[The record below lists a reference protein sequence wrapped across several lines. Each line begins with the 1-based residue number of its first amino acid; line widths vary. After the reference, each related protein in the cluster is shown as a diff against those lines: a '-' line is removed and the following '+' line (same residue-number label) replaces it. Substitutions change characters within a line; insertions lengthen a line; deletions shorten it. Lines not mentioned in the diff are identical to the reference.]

1 MSHAKNSGANPL
13 PPISAGVINYN
24 GRECVVDTIRSILDN
39 GHPVPDVIMV
49 DDCSTDDSVEMV
61 RREFPSA
68 RIFIQPK
75 NMGPNAARNRIL
87 REAKNDIVFI
97 TDNDVTLERDCLK
110 LLVDSLVATQGA
122 GVTTPMV
129 LDSVERDKIYSNGA
143 GLHFT
148 CFGML
153 PLRHERIPE
162 GLNMEPRPSVC
173 GSGGIMLV
181 DKGSALAV
189 GGFDEDFF
197 FGYDDGEFTY
207 RITAS
212 GRSVIQVPRARI
224 YHIEKPGRRTDR
236 LRFQI
241 RGRWDFILKNYAAR
255 TLVLLAPAL
264 FVFEIANVSFMA
276 SKGLFGEW
284 AKGVKMILGNMG
296 RVMGKR
302 AETQRMKKR
311 PDRELLAS
319 GEIYMF
325 PSRFGG
331 GIVPVMK
338 KLFESGLDAYFTLVR
353 PFLSK

>member
-1 MSHAKNSGANPL
+1 MSHANPL
-13 PPISAGVINYN
+13 PAISAGIINYN
-24 GRECVVDTIRSILDN
+24 GRECVVETIRSILNN

-61 RREFPSA
+61 KREFPSV
-68 RIFIQPK
+68 RVFVQPK

-87 REAKNDIVFI
+87 REAKNDIVFV
-97 TDNDVTLERDCLK
+97 TDNDVTLALDCLA

-122 GVTTPMV
+122 GATTPMV

-143 GLHFT
+143 GLHFA

-153 PLRHERIPE
+153 PMRHERIPE
-162 GLNMEPRPSVC
+162 GLDMEPRSSVC

-181 DKGSALAV
+181 DKASALAI
-189 GGFDEDFF
+189 GGFDEDFY

-212 GRSVIQVPRARI
+212 GRSVIQVPRAKI

-264 FVFEIANVSFMA
+264 LVFEIANVSFLA

-284 AKGVKMILGNMG
+284 MKGLKMILGNMS
-296 RVMGKR
+296 RIMEKR
-302 AETQRMKKR
+302 SETQSMKKR

-325 PSRFGG
+325 PSRLGG
-331 GIVPVMK
+331 GIVPFMK
-338 KLFESGLDAYFTLVR
+338 KVFEGGLSAYFALVR
-353 PFLSK
+353 PLLSK

>member
-1 MSHAKNSGANPL
+1 MIHTNDSAANQRS
-13 PPISAGVINYN
+13 PISAGVINYN
-24 GRECVVDTIRSILDN
+24 GRECVADTIRSILDN
-39 GHPVPDVIMV
+39 GHPVPDVIVV

-61 RREFPSA
+61 RRQFPSV
-68 RIFIQPK
+68 RVFVQPK

-87 REAKNDIVFI
+87 RESRHDIVFI
-97 TDNDVTLERDCLK
+97 TDNDVTLARDCLG
-110 LLVDSLVATQGA
+110 LLVDSLVSKEGA
-122 GVTTPMV
+122 GAATPMV

-143 GLHFT
+143 GLHFA
-148 CFGML
+148 CFGVI

-162 GLNMEPRPSVC
+162 GLDMEPRPSVC

-181 DKGSALAV
+181 DKGAALAV

-212 GRSVIQVPRARI
+212 GRCVMQVPRARI

-241 RGRWDFILKNYAAR
+241 RGRWDFILKNYASG

-264 FVFEIANVSFMA
+264 FVFEIANISFLA

-284 AKGVKMILGNMG
+284 TKALGMIVGNMG
-296 RVMGKR
+296 HIMKKR
-302 AETQRMKKR
+302 SVTQSMKKR

-325 PSRFGG
+325 PSRLGG
-331 GIVPVMK
+331 GFVPMMK
-338 KLFESGLDAYFTLVR
+338 KIFESGLDAYFALIR
-353 PFLSK
+353 PFLSR

>member
-1 MSHAKNSGANPL
+1 MINTINS
-13 PPISAGVINYN
+13 PISVGVINYN
-24 GRECVVDTIRSILDN
+24 GRECVVETIRSILDN
-39 GHPVPDVIMV
+39 AYPVPDVIMV
-49 DDCSTDDSVEMV
+49 DDCSTDDSVDMV
-61 RREFPSA
+61 RRQFPSV
-68 RIFIQPK
+68 RVFVQPK

-87 REAKNDIVFI
+87 RESRNDIVFI
-97 TDNDVTLERDCLK
+97 TDNDVTLERDCLR
-110 LLVDSLVATQGA
+110 LLVDALVSKEGA
-122 GVTTPMV
+122 GAATPMV

-143 GLHFT
+143 GLHFV
-148 CFGML
+148 CFGVL
-153 PLRHERIPE
+153 PMRHERIPE
-162 GLNMEPRPSVC
+162 GLEMEPRLSVC

-181 DKGSALAV
+181 DKAAALAV

-207 RITAS
+207 RVTAS
-212 GRSVIQVPRARI
+212 GRSVVQVPRARI

-255 TLVLLAPAL
+255 TLILLAPAL
-264 FVFEIANVSFMA
+264 FVFEIANVSFLA

-284 AKGVKMILGNMG
+284 TKGLKMILGEMG
-296 RVMGKR
+296 HIMKKR
-302 AETQRMKKR
+302 SETQSMKKR
-311 PDRELLAS
+311 PDREMLAS

-325 PSRFGG
+325 PSRLSG

-338 KLFESGLDAYFTLVR
+338 KLFESGLDAYFALIR

>member
-1 MSHAKNSGANPL
+1 MSHATNSAANPL
-13 PPISAGVINYN
+13 SPISAGVINYN
-24 GRECVVDTIRSILDN
+24 GRECVVDTIRSIMDN
-39 GHPVPDVIMV
+39 GYPVPDVILV

-61 RREFPSA
+61 KREFPSV
-68 RIFIQPK
+68 RVFVQPK

-87 REAKNDIVFI
+87 RESRNDFVFI
-97 TDNDVTLERDCLK
+97 TDNDVTLERDCLR
-110 LLVDSLVATQGA
+110 LLVDSLVSKEGA
-122 GVTTPMV
+122 GVVTPMV

-143 GLHFT
+143 ALHFA

-162 GLNMEPRPSVC
+162 GLDMEPRPSVC

-181 DKGSALAV
+181 DKGAALAV
-189 GGFDEDFF
+189 GGFDEDFY

-212 GRSVIQVPRARI
+212 GRCVIQVPRAKI

-255 TLVLLAPAL
+255 TLFLLAPAL
-264 FVFEIANVSFMA
+264 FAFEIANASF
-276 SKGLFGEW
+276 LL
-284 AKGVKMILGNMG
+284 AKGVFSEWTKGLGMILGNIGHIME
-296 RVMGKR
+296 KR
-302 AETQRMKKR
+302 SATLSMKKR
-311 PDRELLAS
+311 PDRELLSS
-319 GEIYMF
+319 GEIFIF
-325 PSRFGG
+325 PSRLGG
-331 GIVPVMK
+331 GIVPVIK
-338 KLFESGLDAYFTLVR
+338 KVFESGLDAYFALVR